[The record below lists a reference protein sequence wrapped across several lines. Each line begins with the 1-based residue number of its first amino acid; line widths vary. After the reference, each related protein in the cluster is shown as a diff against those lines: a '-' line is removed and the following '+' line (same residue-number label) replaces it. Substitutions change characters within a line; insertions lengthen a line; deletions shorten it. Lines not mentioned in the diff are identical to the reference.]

1 MPTIAWEAE
10 PNPALVTI
18 TEEGWLTVQDM
29 FTVDDVEIR
38 VDRENLSGG
47 PVLTTPRR
55 LSRRTDSITPRA
67 GSGGLVLMRR
77 FLWRVM
83 RTLSIVI
90 VQVRINMI
98 VTRL

>member
-77 FLWRVM
+77 FLWIVM
-83 RTLSIVI
+83 KTLSIV
-90 VQVRINMI
+90 RINMN
-98 VTRL
+98 VTWLCLWE